1 MTRNADEMTLEAA
14 LERLEEIA
22 RELEGGDLELAA
34 SLALYEEAVG
44 LIRRA
49 EGVLGDAEARVQ
61 RLRVDGQEVRVEPM
75 GEEP

>member
-22 RELEGGDLELAA
+22 RELEGGDLELAT